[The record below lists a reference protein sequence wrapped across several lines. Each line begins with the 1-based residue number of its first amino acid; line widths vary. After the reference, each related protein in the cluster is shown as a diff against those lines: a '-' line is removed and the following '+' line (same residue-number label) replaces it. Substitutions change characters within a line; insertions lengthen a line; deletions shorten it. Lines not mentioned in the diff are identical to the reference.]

1 MKLSNEKVQIELKNG
16 TVVYGTI
23 TGAAAHSER
32 PPPAI
37 GRRAC
42 CCLACSF
49 MLAQSFACLSSSCCC
64 CAAAGV
70 DVAMNT
76 HLKTVKLVPKGQ
88 NPVNVKQ
95 VGAQPSVWLCS
106 QQLGKTIGLLDAALG
121 AAATAVIHRRC
132 GGACA
137 RSASPSEL
145 LRLWPP
151 LPSQT
156 DLYPACSPPQMSIRG
171 SNIRYYILPDS
182 LNLDTLLVDLDAP
195 KTRPKRCVLL
205 FRPLMLLVHGIP
217 AAAFGDVGE
226 RCCCVAPHTN
236 SIMAAGCQRRERLH
250 CLPYHS

>member
-106 QQLGKTIGLLDAALG
+106 QQLGKTIGLLDAALELLLLPSYTG
-121 AAATAVIHRRC
+121 AAAAPAPGQPVPPNCCDCGRLFLPKLTFTLLALLRRC
-132 GGACA
+132 
-137 RSASPSEL
+137 RSAAPTSATTSCPTRSTWTRCWWTWTHPRRGPSGA
-145 LRLWPP
+145 
-151 LPSQT
+151 
-156 DLYPACSPPQMSIRG
+156 YFCSGRSC
-171 SNIRYYILPDS
+171 Y
-182 LNLDTLLVDLDAP
+182 
-195 KTRPKRCVLL
+195 
-205 FRPLMLLVHGIP
+205 
-217 AAAFGDVGE
+217 
-226 RCCCVAPHTN
+226 
-236 SIMAAGCQRRERLH
+236 
-250 CLPYHS
+250 